1 MLAAQPGQHNSDLLL
16 RLTLLAGRTTNV
28 AHVLFGRLGRLG
40 FLCHLRSSFGA
51 TMNQNSSVNNSR
63 HFAYR
68 MLTAETSPHSRT

>member
-28 AHVLFGRLGRLG
+28 AHVLFGRLGRLS
-40 FLCHLRSSFGA
+40 FLRHFRSSFGA